1 MTPFELIEPT
11 TLKEAIAA
19 IDPDLPIYD
28 VQTLDRRISDSM
40 VGLGYVAVMM
50 AVLGVIALV
59 LACVGVYGVMSF
71 SVAERTHEIGIR
83 MALGAQRGEV
93 LRLVLRHG
101 LLLAGIALG
110 IGLPVS
116 LGLSRLLAR
125 LVFGV
130 SATDPATF
138 AGVSALLLL
147 VAIAAC
153 YFPARRAASLR
164 RAWRDLHARVSR
176 PSCTTSCHTP
186 GISHASP
193 VYPLK

>member
-1 MTPFELIEPT
+1 ASGDPNSLVAT
-11 TLKEAIAA
+11 ARQRIAA
-19 IDPDLPIYD
+19 IDPDMPIYD
-28 VQTLDRRISDSM
+28 VQTLERRISDSM
-40 VGLGYVAVMM
+40 IGLGYVAVMM

-101 LLLAGIALG
+101 LLLAGIALA
-110 IGLPVS
+110 IGLPLS
-116 LGLSRLLAR
+116 LGLSGLLAS

-130 SATDPATF
+130 SATDPLTF

-147 VAIAAC
+147 VAMAAC
-153 YFPARRAASLR
+153 YFPARRAMRIDPVIALR
-164 RAWRDLHARVSR
+164 
-176 PSCTTSCHTP
+176 CE
-186 GISHASP
+186 
-193 VYPLK
+193 